1 MTNNMQK
8 EAAFKVITL
17 TLVFLLVFGN
27 SLFQVGHV
35 FAEADVA
42 KPVLNSIMV
51 EPKDASVGDTVKISV
66 DAVDAETGI
75 KSVYI
80 SYKTPITQ
88 KTKGYLLTYNPD
100 TEKYETQISITDGT
114 ENGTWQLDYVSIEDQ
129 GENKLNLY
137 DIDSGVSLNKT
148 DLSSGDFNVTGTTGA
163 DVTNPVLKSIV
174 TEPKEST
181 VGDTVKISIK
191 AEDTESGIKSVYISY
206 KTPITQKTKGY
217 LLTYNP
223 ETGNYEKTIDISD
236 ELERGTWQLDY
247 VSIEDQGENKLNLYD
262 IDSGVSLNKTDLSSG
277 DFSIQDGEFIQPLDQ
292 RVVTKNER
300 WTSEIINGDLY
311 IGPKAVL
318 TINGNVTV
326 NGNIY
331 VLGALVSYGTF
342 NVNGTIYAN
351 SYTWGVSTTLYNGT
365 VNIRGGINNIRSQV
379 ATNRPVKDIPF
390 EIYTN
395 PIIAENGV
403 IKYLEGATLPIADMY
418 VEDKKVDLRW
428 NGTFYLNDLFVE
440 NKENLDITFIDV
452 FGTRIRKQIPLK
464 IVDTIAPTAA
474 ANIPAGYYG
483 SSKSIELSMSE
494 AGTIYYTLDGK
505 TPTTSSKVYSGPI
518 EINKT
523 TTLKFLAVDKY
534 GNQSEVYTEKYLF
547 FTVSDVT
554 DQSTSITGS
563 AQPNAT
569 VLVKADNSEWSG
581 TADQSG
587 EFTVDIPK
595 LLAGTSLTIQ
605 STTKD
610 GLESE
615 AIDLTVKD
623 VTAPVKP
630 EVNEVTDQSK
640 QVTGK
645 AEEGAI
651 IKVKAGNTEIGTGTA
666 GSDGKFTI
674 NIPLQQAGSKLSV
687 TATDQAGNTSEET
700 SVQVKDVTAPA
711 KPEVNEVTDQ
721 SKQVTG
727 KAEEGAIIKVKAE
740 DVEIG
745 TGKAGANGEF
755 TIDILFQRAGSTLVV
770 TATDQA
776 GNTSEGITVQVKDVT
791 APSAPD
797 VKDVTDKSTQVI
809 GKAEVGAI
817 IKVKAGDTEIGT
829 GTAGT
834 DGKFTINIPLQ
845 KAGSIL
851 TVTAT
856 DQAGNTSKKT
866 TVQIKDVT
874 APAKPVVNVVNNKSK
889 QVTGKAEV
897 GAKITV
903 VTAGKTIGTG
913 TVKEDGT
920 FTVDIPQQST
930 DTTLIVTAT
939 DKAGNVSEETKV
951 IVQLLN
957 PSVKYKT
964 HVQDYGWQEFV
975 KDGELAGTEGEGKRL
990 EAIQIKLENMPY
1002 TGGITYTTHVQDY
1015 GWLKEVSDGVMSG
1028 TSGESRRL
1036 EAIKINL
1043 TGEMAEQYDIYYR
1056 VHVQDYGWLDWAKN
1070 GEPAG
1075 TAGRAK
1081 RLESIEIVLVK
1092 KGGQAPGSTAKPYLE
1107 PIPSVVYTTHVQ
1119 DYGWLANVKDGAMSG
1134 TSGKAKR
1141 LEGIKISLQNS
1152 PYSGSIEY
1160 TTHVQDYGWLKNV
1173 TNGAMSGTT
1182 GKSKRLE
1189 AIEINL
1195 SGEIAKHYDI
1205 YYRVHIQDYGWLGW
1219 AKNGMRAG
1227 SEGLA
1232 RRLEGIEI
1240 KLVEKGKGETVNP
1253 NASFIRK

>member
-1 MTNNMQK
+1 MQEK
-8 EAAFKVITL
+8 AAFKVVTL
-17 TLVFLLVFGN
+17 TLIFLLVFGN
-27 SLFQVGHV
+27 SLFQIGHV
-35 FAEADVA
+35 FAAADVT

-51 EPKDASVGDTVKISV
+51 EPKEVTVGDTVKISI

-80 SYKTPITQ
+80 SYQTPV
-88 KTKGYLLTYNPD
+88 
-100 TEKYETQISITDGT
+100 TEKLQGYSLKYNGETGKYEATINITDQI
-114 ENGTWQLDYVSIEDQ
+114 ENGRWQLFKLSIED
-129 GENKLNLY
+129 GAGNKLELY
-137 DIDSGVSLNKT
+137 NMDLPHIGESA
-148 DLSSGDFNVTGTTGA
+148 DLSSGEFV
-163 DVTNPVLKSIV
+163 VTN
-174 TEPKEST
+174 
-181 VGDTVKISIK
+181 GKIIK
-191 AEDTESGIKSVYISY
+191 
-206 KTPITQKTKGY
+206 
-217 LLTYNP
+217 
-223 ETGNYEKTIDISD
+223 
-236 ELERGTWQLDY
+236 
-247 VSIEDQGENKLNLYD
+247 
-262 IDSGVSLNKTDLSSG
+262 
-277 DFSIQDGEFIQPLDQ
+277 PLDQ
-292 RVVTKNER
+292 RVVTDNEI
-300 WTSEIINGDLY
+300 WTSETINGDVY

-342 NVNGTIYAN
+342 NSNGTIYAK
-351 SYTWGVSTTLYNGT
+351 SYTWGSFTTLYNGT
-365 VNIRGGINNIRSQV
+365 VNIRAGINNIRSQV
-379 ATNRPVKDIPF
+379 ATNRPVEDIPL

-418 VEDKKVDLRW
+418 VEGKKVDLRW
-428 NGTFYLNDLFVE
+428 NGTFYLNDLLVG
-440 NKENLDITFIDV
+440 NKENLDISFIDV
-452 FGTRIRKQIPLK
+452 FGTKIRKQVPLEV
-464 IVDTIAPTAA
+464 IDTIAPTAA

-483 SSKSIELSMSE
+483 SSKSIKLSMSE

-554 DQSTSITGS
+554 DQSSSITGS

-569 VLVKADNSEWSG
+569 VLVKADKSEWKG
-581 TADQSG
+581 TADESG
-587 EFTVDIPK
+587 EFTIDIPK
-595 LLAGTSLTIQ
+595 LPAGTSLTIL

-615 AIDLTVKD
+615 AIGLT
-623 VTAPVKP
+623 
-630 EVNEVTDQSK
+630 
-640 QVTGK
+640 
-645 AEEGAI
+645 
-651 IKVKAGNTEIGTGTA
+651 
-666 GSDGKFTI
+666 
-674 NIPLQQAGSKLSV
+674 
-687 TATDQAGNTSEET
+687 
-700 SVQVKDVTAPA
+700 
-711 KPEVNEVTDQ
+711 
-721 SKQVTG
+721 
-727 KAEEGAIIKVKAE
+727 
-740 DVEIG
+740 
-745 TGKAGANGEF
+745 
-755 TIDILFQRAGSTLVV
+755 
-770 TATDQA
+770 
-776 GNTSEGITVQVKDVT
+776 VKDVT
-791 APSAPD
+791 APSAPE
-797 VKDVTDKSTQVI
+797 VSEVTDKSTQVI
-809 GKAEVGAI
+809 GKTEVGAI
-817 IKVKAGDTEIGT
+817 IKVKAGDVEIGT
-829 GTAGT
+829 GTAGP
-834 DGKFTINIPLQ
+834 DGKFTINIKLQ
-845 KAGSIL
+845 QAGSIL

-856 DQAGNTSKKT
+856 DQAGNTSKET
-866 TVQIKDVT
+866 TVQVKDVT

-903 VTAGKTIGTG
+903 VTAGKTIGTS
-913 TVKEDGT
+913 TVAEDGT
-920 FTVDIPQQST
+920 FTVDIPQQSP

-951 IVQLLN
+951 IVQPLN

-990 EAIQIKLENMPY
+990 EAIQIELENKPY

-1028 TSGESRRL
+1028 TSGKAKRL
-1036 EAIKINL
+1036 EAIKMNL
-1043 TGEMAEQYDIYYR
+1043 TGEMAEHYDIYYR

-1070 GEPAG
+1070 GKSAG

-1081 RLESIEIVLVK
+1081 RLESIEIVLVE

-1107 PIPSVVYTTHVQ
+1107 PIPSIVYTTHVQ
-1119 DYGWLANVKDGAMSG
+1119 DYGWLTSVKDGAMSG

-1160 TTHVQDYGWLKNV
+1160 TTHVQDYGWLKRV

-1182 GKSKRLE
+1182 GESKRLE
-1189 AIEINL
+1189 AIQINL
-1195 SGEIAKHYDI
+1195 NGEIAEHYDI

-1219 AKNGMRAG
+1219 AKNGIRAG

-1232 RRLEGIEI
+1232 RRLEAIEI
-1240 KLVEKGKGETVNP
+1240 KLVEKGQGETVNP
-1253 NASFIRK
+1253 NNAFIHK